1 MRFTVPGGR
10 ISILVIL
17 LIGYLFLVVPG
28 LLTLSRTAAL
38 VQNLGDAAD
47 GKVDAAEVVETE
59 IVRWREGEALTA
71 RVYRQSTT
79 NPATAI
85 VFVPGLTPDGI
96 LNQRF
101 VAVARALA
109 KSGYLVLTP
118 DIPALRHFR
127 LESESIDQ
135 ISFWYRQLRRNEEF
149 KARQVGLLG
158 VSVGGTLSLLS
169 VARSPLS
176 RDADFVVCIGGY
188 QSLSRCQSR
197 WFSMAT
203 ARERHGK
210 YPVQFYGRWIAMLM
224 ALDALPDPNDRIR
237 MRETLE
243 HLLVRGKATT
253 EMPSSAEGARWYRY
267 AVLDESDDDFS
278 TLVSAQLE
286 QKYRALSAETELAQ
300 IQCPVFLVHGAGD
313 ELIPPEE
320 TEELSRR
327 LSSAD
332 EIHLLYTPLISHT
345 HPLIDRLGTWEK
357 FLALGRG
364 LWFLHSLVL
373 TT

>member
-1 MRFTVPGGR
+1 M
-10 ISILVIL
+10 IL
-17 LIGYLFLVVPG
+17 LIGYLFLLVPG
-28 LLTLSRTAAL
+28 LLTVSRTTAL
-38 VQNLGDAAD
+38 VRNLGDATD
-47 GKVDAAEVVETE
+47 GKVDATELVETE
-59 IVRWREGEALTA
+59 IVRWREGEALPA
-71 RVYRQSTT
+71 RVYRQSAT
-79 NPATAI
+79 NPATAL

-96 LNQRF
+96 DNPRF

-118 DIPALRHFR
+118 DIPALRNFR
-127 LESESIDQ
+127 LEEESIDQ
-135 ISFWYRQLRRNEEF
+135 IGFWYRQLRRNEEF

-158 VSVGGTLSLLS
+158 VSVGGTLSLLA

-197 WFSMAT
+197 WFSMA
-203 ARERHGK
+203 AAQERHGK

-224 ALDALPDPNDRIR
+224 ALDALPDANDRVR

-243 HLLVRGKATT
+243 HLLIRGKAST

-267 AVLDESDDDFS
+267 AVLNETGDDIYA
-278 TLVSAQLE
+278 LVSTKLE
-286 QKYRALSAETELAQ
+286 RRYRALSAEAELSMV
-300 IQCPVFLVHGAGD
+300 QCPVFLVHGASD

-320 TEELSRR
+320 TEELRRR
-327 LSSAD
+327 LSSA

-345 HPLIDRLGTWEK
+345 HPLIDRLGPLEK
-357 FLALGRG
+357 LLALGRG